1 MQETRKSEENQD
13 TKNVGLNKAGDP
25 GSTPSQAEGDRET
38 VEADL
43 KEKEQ
48 EGFFDKNQKN
58 NQ

>member
-1 MQETRKSEENQD
+1 MHEKGKTQENEDAKA
-13 TKNVGLNKAGDP
+13 VGLNKAGDP
-25 GSTPSQAEGDRET
+25 GSTPSQAEGDLET

-43 KEKEQ
+43 KEKER